1 MELLILGGLALMLM
15 LAAVANRG
23 EPEVETFV
31 ITMPVQRHGR
41 NPLVPMVV
49 AILTLLLI
57 TVLID
62 RVGGWLGM

>member
-31 ITMPVQRHGR
+31 ITMPAQRRRG
-41 NPLVPMVV
+41 NPLVPMLV
-49 AILTLLLI
+49 AIFTLLLL

>member
-15 LAAVANRG
+15 LAAVVDRG

-31 ITMPVQRHGR
+31 ITMPAKRRHS
-41 NPLVPMVV
+41 NPLVPMLV
-49 AILTLLLI
+49 AVFTLLLL

>member
-15 LAAVANRG
+15 LAAVADRG

-31 ITMPVQRHGR
+31 ITMPAQRRGR
-41 NPLVPMVV
+41 NPLAPMVV
-49 AILTLLLI
+49 TILILLLLA
-57 TVLID
+57 VLID